1 MNDLRFPGQHS
12 GENVIMII
20 RRHPISMLFYIIT
33 VCLVAPAPFIFFAVG
48 SYFLPILFV
57 APIVDLLIMATII
70 FYLFLWVFVYVA
82 IIDYYFDTWII
93 TNERILEVDQKRL
106 FNRTVSEMK
115 LIKIQDITS
124 EVPGIIATLIG
135 YGNISLQSAG
145 EMERFEFKQIP
156 HPVETRKVIVDLY
169 NKAIKNIAING
180 TPAEKDSG
188 GL

>member
-1 MNDLRFPGQHS
+1 MANVSFPGQHT
-12 GENVIMII
+12 GENVALVI
-20 RRHPISMLFYIIT
+20 RRHPISMLFYIVS
-33 VCLVAPAPFIFFAVG
+33 VCLIAPAPFIFFAVG
-48 SYFLPILFV
+48 PYFLPTVFV
-57 APIVDLLIMATII
+57 SPIIDLLILIAII

-106 FNRTVSEMK
+106 FNRTVSELK

-124 EVPGIIATLIG
+124 EVPGIIATLVG

-145 EMERFEFKQIP
+145 EMERFEFKQVP
-156 HPVETRKVIVDLY
+156 HPVETRKIIVDLY
-169 NKAIKNIAING
+169 NKAVKNIAVTG